1 MTSDS
6 DQPTT
11 NGHGGIHAVA
21 ALRAH
26 GVENIF
32 TLSGAHVFPV
42 YDAAVG
48 GSEAVAAEGG
58 AASAEAAASPRL
70 IDVRNEATA
79 AFAAEATGRL
89 LRIPGVAVVTAGP
102 GVTNVV
108 SAVTSARFNGA
119 PTLVIGGRS
128 PDFRAGSG
136 ALQELDH
143 PPLLAPV
150 TKQAT
155 TVHSASEI
163 GAATS
168 AALTLADAAHRGPVF
183 LDIPMDV
190 LYQPVEAP
198 TPQRAAA
205 ADRTP
210 DPDSLDEIVA
220 LIAAAHHPVLIIS
233 TDVWSDRAEGPARQF
248 AEELGIPV
256 LANGMGRGILPGG
269 HPLLVTRARSSALR
283 DADLVIVAGAPLDFR
298 LAYGRFAAQGAAPIP
313 VVHLMDSADQ
323 IAHHVQEVTAH
334 AAGDLG
340 LIFAGLSDAWTTQVR
355 QPSFEAWLQ
364 SLQDADRAARA
375 DDQQLLQSAAPV
387 IHPARIYGELLP
399 RLTDDTVVIG
409 DGGDFVSF
417 AGRFIEPARPGHW
430 LDPGPYGC
438 LGTGLGYAI
447 AARLAHP
454 TSPIVLLLGDGAAGF
469 SLMDIDSLVR
479 HNLPVVMIM
488 GNNSAWG
495 LEKHP
500 MRLLH
505 GYDVIANLNPETRY
519 DEIAIA
525 MGAAGERVT
534 SPDEIGFALD
544 RALASNLPYL
554 VNIVTDPEAS
564 YPRTTTGL

>member
-1 MTSDS
+1 MTSES
-6 DQPTT
+6 EQPVTS
-11 NGHGGIHAVA
+11 GHGGVHAVA

-26 GVENIF
+26 GVDNLF
-32 TLSGAHVFPV
+32 TLSGAHVFPL

-48 GSEAVAAEGG
+48 GGEAVTEAGSARAAESR
-58 AASAEAAASPRL
+58 ATPRL

-89 LRIPGVAVVTAGP
+89 LRVPGVAVVTAGP

-150 TKQAT
+150 TKRAS
-155 TVHSASEI
+155 TVHVATEI

-168 AALTLADAAHRGPVF
+168 EALTLANSAHRGPVF

-198 TPQRAAA
+198 TPVRPAPT
-205 ADRTP
+205 DRTP
-210 DPDSLDEIVA
+210 DSDALDDIAA
-220 LIAAAHHPVLIIS
+220 LIGDAHHPVLVLS
-233 TDVWSDRAEGPARQF
+233 SDVWSDGAEVAARLF

-256 LANGMGRGILPGG
+256 LATGMGRGILPGG
-269 HPLLVTRARSSALR
+269 HPLLVTRARSMALR
-283 DADLVIVAGAPLDFR
+283 DSDLVIVAGAPLDFR
-298 LAYGRFAAQGAAPIP
+298 LAYGRFAAQGAEPIS
-313 VVHLMDSADQ
+313 VVHLMDSPDQ
-323 IAHHVQEVTAH
+323 LATHLPEVTAA
-334 AAGDLG
+334 AAGDLASVFGG
-340 LIFAGLSDAWTTQVR
+340 LAESWRAQVR
-355 QPSFEAWLQ
+355 QPAFTTWLET
-364 SLQDADRAARA
+364 LQVADRAARA
-375 DDQQLLQSAAPV
+375 DDQQLLTSKAPL

-417 AGRFIEPARPGHW
+417 AGRFIEPALPGHW

-454 TSPIVLLLGDGAAGF
+454 TSPVVLLLGDGAAGF

-479 HNLPVVMIM
+479 HDLPVVMVM
-488 GNNSAWG
+488 GNNSGWG

-505 GYDVIANLNPETRY
+505 GYDVIADLNPETRY
-519 DEIAIA
+519 DQLAIA
-525 MGAAGERVT
+525 MGAGGEQVT
-534 SPDEIGFALD
+534 SPDDIGPALD
-544 RALASNLPYL
+544 RAMASGIPYL